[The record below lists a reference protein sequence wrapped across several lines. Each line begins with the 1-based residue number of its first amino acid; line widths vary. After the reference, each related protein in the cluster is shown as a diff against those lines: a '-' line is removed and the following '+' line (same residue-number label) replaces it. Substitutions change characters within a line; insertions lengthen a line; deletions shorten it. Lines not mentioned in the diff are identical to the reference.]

1 MALPNTG
8 ITVSLVRNTIGENK
22 NDVGQLCTS
31 NKINKWSFYKPITR
45 NKLILTD
52 ADFYAVNDGFTAQS
66 YNNAIDCWNAIINGS
81 TWTHQTA
88 EAPYR
93 LGDFRG
99 YDHNANPFLALTF
112 WDAGQAKKG
121 ESRPIINNGTM
132 DLQQIYNN
140 FQFYSP
146 IANQSGDNYCL
157 GLLMNDKWT
166 GSDNS
171 VYFYRVCSILDFDGE
186 RIPFTVPSGLNS
198 YDKTYKFVPVI
209 SSYMQS
215 QNGSTTYFSANNPP
229 QVSSF
234 WYPFP
239 SNVFQL
245 YLKNE
250 TWTPTPAFGV
260 TVEVPEVYFEYSS
273 YQITDLTGSFRF
285 TINQTV
291 TYPINVSAS
300 IIYSNSSSPVTVA
313 NIGGTIAAGS
323 TVYTC
328 PWSYR
333 DTIYTVA
340 DLKDPEEGLPFT
352 VQYSY
357 SYLGN
362 TFNGTAS
369 CFAQYNDNPK

>member
-88 EAPYR
+88 ESPYR

-99 YDHNANPFLALTF
+99 YDHNSGPFLTF
-112 WDAGQAKKG
+112 GFMDTSQARRG
-121 ESRPIINNGTM
+121 ESRPIENSGTM
-132 DLQQIYNN
+132 DLQEIYNN
-140 FQFYSP
+140 FQFFNA

-166 GSDNS
+166 GNDQS
-171 VYFYRVCSILDFDGE
+171 VYFYRICSVLDYDSE
-186 RIPFTVPSGLNS
+186 RLPFSVPSGLNA

-215 QNGSTTYFSANNPP
+215 QNGSATYFSANNPP

-245 YLKNE
+245 YLKNDD
-250 TWTPTPAFGV
+250 WSPTPAFTFSVDIPWVMFDYTFPQISNLEG
-260 TVEVPEVYFEYSS
+260 ELDFAISEAKS
-273 YQITDLTGSFRF
+273 YDIT
-285 TINQTV
+285 
-291 TYPINVSAS
+291 VSAE
-300 IIYSNSSSPVTVA
+300 IRYTNASSPVTVA
-313 NIGGTIAAGS
+313 NLGGTISAGNTTLTKS
-323 TVYTC
+323 
-328 PWSYR
+328 WSYKN
-333 DTIYTVA
+333 TIYVAA
-340 DLKDPEEGLPFT
+340 DLKDEDELSFSVNYT
-352 VQYSY
+352 Y

-362 TFNGTAS
+362 NFNGSTSIIA
-369 CFAQYNDNPK
+369 PRV

>member
-8 ITVSLVRNTIGENK
+8 ITVSLVRNTLGENK

-31 NKINKWSFYKPITR
+31 NKINKWSFYKPITS

-66 YNNAIDCWNAIINGS
+66 YNNAIDCWNAIINGE

-99 YDHNANPFLALTF
+99 YDHNANPFLGMAF
-112 WDAGQAKKG
+112 MDQGQARKG
-121 ESRPIINNGTM
+121 ETRLIENSGTM

-140 FQFYSP
+140 FQFFNA
-146 IANQSGDNYCL
+146 IANQHGDNYCL
-157 GLLMNDKWT
+157 GLLLNDKWT
-166 GSDNS
+166 GNDMS
-171 VYFYRVCSILDFDGE
+171 VYFYRICSILDYDSE
-186 RIPFTVPSGLNS
+186 RLPFTVPSDLNA

-209 SSYMQS
+209 SSYMQTS
-215 QNGSTTYFSANNPP
+215 DGSCSYHSLNNPDT
-229 QVSSF
+229 VSSF

-250 TWTPTPAFGV
+250 NWTPTPAFTMNVNMDWVSFDYTFPEITNLTGQFTFTISAVRTYPV
-260 TVEVPEVYFEYSS
+260 TV
-273 YQITDLTGSFRF
+273 
-285 TINQTV
+285 
-291 TYPINVSAS
+291 SAE
-300 IIYSNSSSPVTVA
+300 IKYMNSSSPVTVA
-313 NIGGTIAAGS
+313 GIGGTITAGS
-323 TVYTC
+323 TTLTQN
-328 PWSYR
+328 WSYR
-333 DTIYTVA
+333 NTIYVAA
-340 DLKDPEEGLPFT
+340 DLKDDSELPFT
-352 VQYSY
+352 VEWSY

-362 TFNGTAS
+362 TFRGTTS
-369 CFAQYNDNPK
+369 VIGPRV